1 MTDVLERIRAR
12 QAAKPSIPISI
23 PEWGI
28 EAFVRPLSAGRM
40 AGLQQNKNIAR
51 MSAQAIIWGLVDDKG
66 EAVFKDDAETM
77 AALVAEEHHIIDRV
91 ATQIIR
97 PGVPDLDAAKNS

>member
-28 EAFVRPLSAGRM
+28 EAFVRPLSAGRV
-40 AGLQQNKNIAR
+40 AGLQKTSNPAR
-51 MSAQAIIWGLVDDKG
+51 MLVQAIIWGVVDEKG
-66 EAVFKDDAETM
+66 EPVFKDDAETM
-77 AALVAEEHHIIDRV
+77 AALVGEDHHIIERV
-91 ATQIIR
+91 STEILR